1 MVILGQ
7 EFAGYTI
14 VASIDSPAPAEAY
27 RALDADGREVTLYVQ
42 EGIGI
47 DADAFRGAL
56 ERLLSLSAGVH
67 GIVPVIAGGME
78 GGAGWIAARQ
88 CDDPSVEDLLPRL
101 RSVAYEIV
109 VDVARTLG
117 AAHALGLSHGDLGP
131 HTVVITGQ
139 GAAGLKAFGLHRLF
153 GAPEDAVADAARY
166 RAPELFSDAHDAHAR
181 AIDQRTDVYGL
192 GMLLYCLLGGERPF
206 DGRDDLDVCAL
217 DEVPPPLEGVSA
229 QVNKALA
236 RALAKDPDER
246 FQTVQELMTAVRPLL
261 AGAAPRAGGALQ
273 PKGPLEGA
281 APPPQAQAPDQEQAP
296 DTERSVP
303 APASRNTLPTGT
315 LPPEAM
321 RHPNPIVEIAAPR
334 SRHGIL
340 WAGGALLLVLVAL
353 TSAAVAVPLS
363 SYIAHRGMP
372 PPPVEPPAQ
381 VDNSRDSDSAASP
394 VQCDPGASAAGGPAV
409 DAPGPKSGATR
420 RAEQAPLIATPAV
433 GAKGGPGRPWYGDQ
447 LF

>member
-14 VASIDSPAPAEAY
+14 VASLDSPAPAEAY

-42 EGIGI
+42 EGMGI

-56 ERLLSLSAGVH
+56 ERLLSLSARVH

-78 GGAGWIAARQ
+78 GDAGWIAARQ
-88 CDDPSVEDLLPRL
+88 SDDPSVEDLLPRL
-101 RSVAYEIV
+101 RSVAYELV

-139 GAAGLKAFGLHRLF
+139 GAAVLRAFGLHTLF
-153 GAPEDAVADAARY
+153 GAPEDAMADAARY
-166 RAPELFSDAHDAHAR
+166 RAPELFDSR
-181 AIDQRTDVYGL
+181 AIDERTDVYGL
-192 GMLLYCLLGGERPF
+192 GMLLYCLLGGQRPF

-229 QVNKALA
+229 QVNEALA
-236 RALAKDPDER
+236 RALAKDPDAR
-246 FQTVQELMTAVRPLL
+246 FQTVHELMAAVRPLL
-261 AGAAPRAGGALQ
+261 VGAAPLAGGA
-273 PKGPLEGA
+273 
-281 APPPQAQAPDQEQAP
+281 PPPGGPRPRAAAASSLQEPAP
-296 DTERSVP
+296 DTERSVH

-321 RHPNPIVEIAAPR
+321 RHPVVEIAAPR
-334 SRHGIL
+334 SRSNVL
-340 WAGGALLLVLVAL
+340 LAGGALLLVAL

-363 SYIAHRGMP
+363 SYIARRGIP
-372 PPPVEPPAQ
+372 PSPAGPPVH
-381 VDNSRDSDSAASP
+381 VSDPHHNETTASP
-394 VQCDPGASAAGGPAV
+394 VQCDPGVSEAAGSAVEAPAT
-409 DAPGPKSGATR
+409 KSGVTR
-420 RAEQAPLIATPAV
+420 RVEPAPLVATPAV
-433 GAKGGPGRPWYGDQ
+433 EAKGSPGQRWYGDQ

>member
-14 VASIDSPAPAEAY
+14 VASLDSPAPAEAY

-42 EGIGI
+42 EGMGI

-56 ERLLSLSAGVH
+56 DRLLSLSARVH

-78 GGAGWIAARQ
+78 GDAGWIAARQ
-88 CDDPSVEDLLPRL
+88 SDDPSVEDLLPRL
-101 RSVAYEIV
+101 RSVAYELV

-117 AAHALGLSHGDLGP
+117 AAHALGLTHGDLGP

-139 GAAGLKAFGLHRLF
+139 GAAVLRAFGLHLPF
-153 GAPEDAVADAARY
+153 GAPDDAMADAARY
-166 RAPELFSDAHDAHAR
+166 RAPELFDDPHAR
-181 AIDQRTDVYGL
+181 AIDERTDVYGL
-192 GMLLYCLLGGERPF
+192 GMLLYCLLGGQRPF

-229 QVNKALA
+229 QVNEALT
-236 RALAKDPDER
+236 RALAKDRDAR
-246 FQTVQELMTAVRPLL
+246 FQTVHELMAAVRPLL
-261 AGAAPRAGGALQ
+261 VGAAPLAGGA
-273 PKGPLEGA
+273 PPPRGPRPQGAA
-281 APPPQAQAPDQEQAP
+281 APPLQEPAP

-321 RHPNPIVEIAAPR
+321 RHPVVEIAAPR
-334 SRHGIL
+334 SRSNVL
-340 WAGGALLLVLVAL
+340 LAGGALLLVAL

-363 SYIAHRGMP
+363 SYIARRGIP
-372 PPPVEPPAQ
+372 PPPAGPPAH
-381 VDNSRDSDSAASP
+381 VSDSHHNEPTASP
-394 VQCDPGASAAGGPAV
+394 VQCDPGASGAVAPAV
-409 DAPGPKSGATR
+409 EVPATKVGVTR
-420 RAEQAPLIATPAV
+420 PAEPASLPLVATPAV
-433 GAKGGPGRPWYGDQ
+433 EAKGSPGQRWYGDQ